1 MEHVLIRAALART
14 PSHSS
19 SIPTRRA
26 GKILGRAR
34 AVIGLA
40 LFATLLMAPAARAAD
55 DVGLVTGSE
64 KGTYYQFGLDLQ
76 RLMKS
81 NGFNLTVHPSRG
93 SVDNVYAVYQQPG
106 VQMGIVQSDV
116 LAFVSRVES
125 DPLLRRIA
133 KKTKMVFPLYNEEV
147 HLVGRRDITSF
158 DDLAGKRVAVGREG
172 SGTYLTARLLF
183 KLSEVAPAE
192 MVPIDTGEALSAL
205 RAGRVDAMF
214 YVAGYPVKLFKDD
227 VKADDRL
234 ALIPITH
241 KSIVEFYPSVSIPD
255 DVYGW
260 QTTAVPTVAVKS
272 VLVSFDFRRRD
283 CDTVGRFAKVVAS
296 RLSWLTANGHPKWKA
311 VDLDYP
317 LKGWEQYDC
326 VRRAVGKKAPAPV
339 TARSGNNPVSDAI
352 KTILGD

>member
-1 MEHVLIRAALART
+1 M
-14 PSHSS
+14 
-19 SIPTRRA
+19 
-26 GKILGRAR
+26 RAR
-34 AVIGLA
+34 AVIGFA
-40 LFATLLMAPAARAAD
+40 LFVTLLATPVARAAD
-55 DVGLVTGSE
+55 DVGIITGGE

-93 SVDNVYAVYQQPG
+93 SVDNVYAVYQRPG

-116 LAFVSRVES
+116 LAFVSRLES

-147 HLVGRRDITSF
+147 HLVGRRDIASF
-158 DDLAGKRVAVGREG
+158 DDLAGKRVAIGREG

-183 KLSEVAPAE
+183 KLSEVVPGE
-192 MVPIDTGEALSAL
+192 MVNIDTGEAVAAL

-227 VKADDRL
+227 VKAEDQL

-241 KSIVEFYPSVSIPD
+241 KSVVEFYPSVTIPG
-255 DVYGW
+255 DVYAW
-260 QTTAVPTVAVKS
+260 QGTPVSTVAVKS
-272 VLVSFDFRRRD
+272 VLVSFDFRRRE
-283 CDTVGRFAKVVAS
+283 CETIGRFGQVMAS
-296 RLSWLTANGHPKWKA
+296 KMSWLTANGHPKWKA

-326 VRRAVGKKAPAPV
+326 VRRAMGKGPV
-339 TARSGNNPVSDAI
+339 PVSARGGGTDNPISDAI
-352 KTILGD
+352 KNILGD